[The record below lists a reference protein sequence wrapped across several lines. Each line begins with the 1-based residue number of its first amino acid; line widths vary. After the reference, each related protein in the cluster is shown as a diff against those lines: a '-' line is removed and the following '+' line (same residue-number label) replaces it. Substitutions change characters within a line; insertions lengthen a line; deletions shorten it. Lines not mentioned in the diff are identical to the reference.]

1 MAENDPQQWRR
12 GQMQYHVLKAFY
24 FLIDACIQVKKQNQ
38 KVYNTTTITAI
49 SNNDNDDDDED

>member
-1 MAENDPQQWRR
+1 
-12 GQMQYHVLKAFY
+12 MQYHVLKAFY